1 MCVFGKYVY
10 KMLLNNRPRIIH

>member
-10 KMLLNNRPRIIH
+10 KMLLNNRPQIIH